1 MRVWRPTTAN
11 KTGLDI
17 LTLAPPLP
25 PRMTGGESES
35 PPLTPPLKRGGT
47 SIFISAGE
55 ASGDFHGSFVVQNL
69 KEQLPNASFFGL
81 GGDRMQGQGVELLFH
96 ARKLAFMGFAEVV
109 RHLPYVMH
117 VRKTV
122 LREIMARKPELIIL
136 IDYPGLHFSLLRYL
150 NSRKSV
156 YKPRIL
162 YYIAPQVWAWKAA
175 RGPELA
181 QLAHKI
187 AVIFPFE
194 EQLFQGFGCDARF
207 VGHPLLDETGEIPP
221 RGEFLK
227 SIGIEPDA
235 RVLGILP
242 GSRKQELRRHLP
254 VVVETV
260 RILKRLIPDLV
271 PILAESPTVAP
282 EFYDSYMTP
291 PSPPAQRGGGSERPP
306 LAPPLKRVGAEI
318 IRARGVSHELLAH
331 ANASLVKSGSSTVE
345 AAFFG
350 NPYVVFYKTS
360 ALSFA
365 IGKRIVKV
373 PHIAMAN
380 LLAGEEV
387 VPEFV
392 QDDANP
398 DKLAGTLLP
407 LLTVPDAI
415 RNARAKLEKV
425 RVQLGEPGAG
435 KRVAEMAVEL
445 LGTDSGGE
453 PR

>member
-1 MRVWRPTTAN
+1 M
-11 KTGLDI
+11 
-17 LTLAPPLP
+17 
-25 PRMTGGESES
+25 
-35 PPLTPPLKRGGT
+35 
-47 SIFISAGE
+47 
-55 ASGDFHGSFVVQNL
+55 HGSFVVQNL
-69 KEQLPNASFFGL
+69 KEQLPNLSFFGL
-81 GGDRMQGQGVELLFH
+81 GGDRMQSQGVELLFH
-96 ARKLAFMGFAEVV
+96 AKKLAFMGFLEVV

-117 VRKTV
+117 VRRTV

-150 NSRKSV
+150 KSRQDV
-156 YKPRIL
+156 YKPKIL

-181 QLAHKI
+181 QMADRI

-194 EQLFQGFGCDARF
+194 EKLFQGFGGNARF
-207 VGHPLLDETGEIPP
+207 VGHPLLDEAGELPP

-227 SIGIEPDA
+227 SLGIEPDA
-235 RVLGILP
+235 RVLGLLP

-254 VVVETV
+254 VVTETV
-260 RILKRLIPDLV
+260 RILKKLIPDLV
-271 PILAESPTVAP
+271 CIMAESPTVAAT
-282 EFYDSYMTP
+282 FYDDYL
-291 PSPPAQRGGGSERPP
+291 QGSGI
-306 LAPPLKRVGAEI
+306 L
-318 IRARGVSHELLAH
+318 RARGVSHELLAH

-360 ALSFA
+360 AISYA

-398 DKLAGTLLP
+398 DKLAGALLP

-415 RNARAKLEKV
+415 RNARAKLAKV
-425 RVQLGEPGAG
+425 HKQLGEPGAG
-435 KRVAEMAVEL
+435 KRVAEMAIEL
-445 LGTDSGGE
+445 LRTV
-453 PR
+453 P

>member
-1 MRVWRPTTAN
+1 LTTDPNSPSDLPAPQTGSPT
-11 KTGLDI
+11 
-17 LTLAPPLP
+17 
-25 PRMTGGESES
+25 
-35 PPLTPPLKRGGT
+35 
-47 SIFISAGE
+47 IFISAGE
-55 ASGDFHGSFVVQNL
+55 ASGDFHGSFVVQSL
-69 KEQLPNASFFGL
+69 KNQLPNAEFFGL
-81 GGDRMQGQGVELLFH
+81 GGDRMQAQGVELLFH

-117 VRKTV
+117 VRRTV
-122 LREIMARKPELIIL
+122 LREILSRRPELIVL
-136 IDYPGLHFSLLRYL
+136 IDYPGLHFSLLRFL
-150 NSRKSV
+150 KSQKGV
-156 YKPRIL
+156 YKPKIL

-181 QLAHKI
+181 QLADKI

-194 EQLFQGFGCDARF
+194 EQLFQGFGGNARF
-207 VGHPLLDETGEIPP
+207 VGHPLLDEAGEIPP

-227 SIGIEPDA
+227 SIGVEPDA
-235 RVLGILP
+235 RVLGVLP

-260 RILKRLIPDLV
+260 RILKKLIPDLM
-271 PILAESPTVAP
+271 PILAESPTIAP
-282 EFYDSYMTP
+282 EFYDSY
-291 PSPPAQRGGGSERPP
+291 
-306 LAPPLKRVGAEI
+306 LKDCGI
-318 IRARGVSHELLAH
+318 LRARGVSHELLAH

-345 AAFFG
+345 AAYFG

-398 DKLAGTLLP
+398 DKLAGALLP
-407 LLTVPDAI
+407 LLTVPDMI

-425 RVQLGEPGAG
+425 RAQLGEPGAG
-435 KRVAEMAVEL
+435 ERVAKMAVEL
-445 LGTDSGGE
+445 LGKS
-453 PR
+453 

>member
-1 MRVWRPTTAN
+1 LTIDPNSPSDLPVPQTGSPT
-11 KTGLDI
+11 
-17 LTLAPPLP
+17 
-25 PRMTGGESES
+25 
-35 PPLTPPLKRGGT
+35 
-47 SIFISAGE
+47 IFISAGE
-55 ASGDFHGSFVVQNL
+55 ASGDFHGSFVVQSL
-69 KEQLPNASFFGL
+69 KNQLPNAKLFGL
-81 GGDRMQGQGVELLFH
+81 GGDRMQAQGVELLFH

-117 VRKTV
+117 VRRTV
-122 LREIMARKPELIIL
+122 LREILSRRPELIVL
-136 IDYPGLHFSLLRYL
+136 IDYPGLHFSLLRFL
-150 NSRKSV
+150 KSQKGV
-156 YKPRIL
+156 YKPKIL

-181 QLAHKI
+181 QLADKI

-194 EQLFQGFGCDARF
+194 EQLFQGFGGYARF
-207 VGHPLLDETGEIPP
+207 VGHPLLDEAGEIPP

-227 SIGIEPDA
+227 SIGVEPDA
-235 RVLGILP
+235 RVLGVLP

-260 RILKRLIPDLV
+260 RILKKLIPDLM
-271 PILAESPTVAP
+271 PILAESPTIAP
-282 EFYDSYMTP
+282 EFYDSY
-291 PSPPAQRGGGSERPP
+291 
-306 LAPPLKRVGAEI
+306 LKDSDI
-318 IRARGVSHELLAH
+318 LRARGVSHELLAH

-345 AAFFG
+345 AAYFG

-380 LLAGEEV
+380 LLSGEEV

-398 DKLAGTLLP
+398 DKLAGALLP
-407 LLTVPDAI
+407 LLTVPDMI

-425 RVQLGEPGAG
+425 RAQLGEPGAG
-435 KRVAEMAVEL
+435 ERVAKMAVEL
-445 LGTDSGGE
+445 LGKS
-453 PR
+453 